1 MTMQNRSNGLRGAV
15 VGYGFISERG
25 HLPAWLSRAANR
37 GDVSIV
43 AVADSCPARREKAR
57 AVLPPGIRVYADHE
71 SLLAAEAGNL
81 DFVDIAAPPN
91 AHEEIT
97 HAALDRGLHVL
108 CEKPIA
114 VSTEAARRMLLHAKQ
129 ARRVFMPCHNYKH
142 APVIQAVRKVLSSGA
157 IGKVRLVTLETFRN
171 THAKGVTEWNRD
183 WRRDHRV
190 AGGGI
195 AMDHGSHSFYL
206 AFEWMASHPTSITA
220 KMSTLQ
226 RNFAVAGHEVEDDFS
241 CTLTFPEG
249 TASARL
255 TWNAGVRKVLYTIHG
270 EHGAITVQDDDL
282 EVAVMRAVDGEDVGK
297 GAVEWSFE
305 KRAVSSDW
313 MDASHVTWFDAV
325 IDQFKAAIARDEFVG
340 HEARESFRCIQLI
353 QTAYASSRDR
363 SRELPLEDLAW
374 LDAVDA
380 SGEAPASRRRVSER
394 RVEAQ
399 FPERG
404 APR

>member
-1 MTMQNRSNGLRGAV
+1 MTMHDRVLRGAV
-15 VGYGFISERG
+15 IGYGFISERG
-25 HLPAWLSRAANR
+25 HLPAWLARGAGR
-37 GDVSIV
+37 GDVSVV
-43 AVADSCPARREKAR
+43 AVADTCPARRARAR
-57 AVLPPGIRVYADHE
+57 AVLPASVRVYDSHE

-81 DFVDIAAPPN
+81 DFVDVAAPPY

-114 VSTEAARRMLLHAKQ
+114 VSTDAARRMLLHAKQ

-142 APVIQAVRKVLSSGA
+142 APVIQAVRKVLASGA
-157 IGKVRLVTLETFRN
+157 IGKVRLLTLETFRN
-171 THAKGVTEWNRD
+171 THAKGVNEWNRD
-183 WRRDHRV
+183 WRRDQRL

-206 AFEWMASHPTSITA
+206 AFEWMNAHPTAITA
-220 KMSTLQ
+220 RMSTLQ
-226 RNFAVAGHEVEDDFS
+226 RGFAVAGHEVEDDFS

-270 EHGAITVQDDDL
+270 ERGAITVQDDDL
-282 EVAVMRAVDGEDVGK
+282 EVAVMRSVDGEDVGK
-297 GAVEWSFE
+297 GAVEWQFE
-305 KRAVSSDW
+305 RKSVSSDW

-325 IDQFKAAIARDEFVG
+325 IDQFKAAIAHEDFVG

-374 LDAVDA
+374 LDD
-380 SGEAPASRRRVSER
+380 EAPASRRKLSER
-394 RVEAQ
+394 RLAAE
-399 FPERG
+399 PGR
-404 APR
+404 